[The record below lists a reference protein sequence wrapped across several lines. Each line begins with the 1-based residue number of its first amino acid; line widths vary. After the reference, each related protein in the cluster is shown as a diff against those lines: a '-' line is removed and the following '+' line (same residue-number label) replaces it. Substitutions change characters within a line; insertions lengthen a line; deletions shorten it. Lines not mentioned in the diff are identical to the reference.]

1 MSKIKNMINL
11 AMLRCMLMIE
21 SFKEEERGDT
31 NFLSIAIVLV
41 VVLGL
46 AVVFITFGDSLT
58 AGLETAIEELKGALG
73 I

>member
-46 AVVFITFGDSLT
+46 AIVFITFGQYLT
-58 AGLETAIEELKGALG
+58 SGLGQAVEDLKGALG